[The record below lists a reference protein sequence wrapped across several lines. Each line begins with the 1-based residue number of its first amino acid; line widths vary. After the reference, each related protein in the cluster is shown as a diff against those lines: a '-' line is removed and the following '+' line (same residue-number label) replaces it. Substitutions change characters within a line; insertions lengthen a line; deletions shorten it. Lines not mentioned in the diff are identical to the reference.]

1 MSVEKWQ
8 LESVHTL
15 DNALAF
21 FVPIAWGQL
30 RLRVLAR
37 EYPDLPATSVLE
49 RPLVGRWLTRW
60 PEPAA
65 TRQ

>member
-1 MSVEKWQ
+1 MRVEKWQ
-8 LESVHTL
+8 LESMHTL
-15 DNALAF
+15 DNALAL

-49 RPLVGRWLTRW
+49 RPWSEDG
-60 PEPAA
+60 
-65 TRQ
+65 